1 MSRGSTMAPTVP
13 VLPPPEADVKPKDNS
28 SSTDAKGTSS
38 DIEKQEQEQEQ
49 EQEPQQQEPQSP
61 PCCETAQ
68 SRLSAVESR
77 LSAFRSLGFL
87 DRFLALWI
95 FLAMLI
101 GILLGN
107 FVDNAGPALQKGK
120 FVEVSVPIG
129 KPTLTPLRQHMD
141 VLTWSQQL
149 DCLS

>member
-1 MSRGSTMAPTVP
+1 MAPTVP

-28 SSTDAKGTSS
+28 SSTDAKGTNS

-68 SRLSAVESR
+68 SRLSAAESR

-120 FVEVSVPIG
+120 FVDVSVPIG